1 MVKEIVSVSLIV
13 LVYLC
18 LLIVMFAPT
27 LYALWLYILG
37 KKVKVNS
44 RGLLRTTLTT
54 FLVNAIVVYFVAHLA
69 FGYLLPR
76 QVAEK
81 DALAAKAVEN
91 AVDSQ
96 KRYFAAHGRYY
107 AVGPVRGPYRDE
119 QGLVIDKDVI
129 LQVVPGWEK
138 TGGGHETFE
147 AYAVHVW
154 GRGVALAKG
163 DGSVLNAPPDAE
175 ESVRMRAKLLNS
187 VRCSLAHDPPHAGRF
202 SDTNLDN
209 TAEEFL

>member
-1 MVKEIVSVSLIV
+1 MVQEIVGVSLIA

-18 LLIVMFAPT
+18 LLILLFAPS

-37 KKVKVNS
+37 KNVKIN
-44 RGLLRTTLTT
+44 RRRLLRTTLTT
-54 FLVNAIVVYFVAHLA
+54 FLVNVIVAYFVAHLA
-69 FGYLLPR
+69 FVYLLPR
-76 QVAEK
+76 QVAER

-96 KRYFAAHGRYY
+96 KRFFASHGRYY

-119 QGLVIDKDVI
+119 HGLAIDKDVI

-138 TGGGHETFE
+138 SGNGHETFE

-154 GRGVALAKG
+154 GRGLALAKG
-163 DGSVLNAPPDAE
+163 DGKVANAPPDAE
-175 ESVRMRAKLLNS
+175 NSARIRAKLLNG
-187 VRCSLAHDPPHAGRF
+187 VR
-202 SDTNLDN
+202 
-209 TAEEFL
+209 